1 MGPPSYMGSVVDRN
15 VVMRRVDYVWWNGE
29 VEWHALCCC
38 MPAGGGLIN
47 MLHMSRADL
56 WQGCHLL
63 FHSSKSVYTHT
74 PLQPT
79 NRRLTRV
86 LFTPQNKCSRN

>member
-1 MGPPSYMGSVVDRN
+1 
-15 VVMRRVDYVWWNGE
+15 MRLVDYVWWNGE
-29 VEWHALCCC
+29 VEWYALYCC

-74 PLQPT
+74 HHFSLQT
-79 NRRLTRV
+79 EGN
-86 LFTPQNKCSRN
+86 SRPIHAPEQVFQELKESGR